1 MSIVEAF
8 RIRAAALAALIT
20 VTAVCAGDAVARS
33 FPFGPRTRSVNDLG
47 NQFVPYHAHLWDLL
61 HGRADGGALLN
72 WQSGYGTSFLADLGT
87 YVSSPFALLVG
98 VFPRDEIDLA
108 VYAITVLKM
117 AVAAAAMTVLLLAL
131 REGGGRWWAAGVL
144 GASYALCGWAVA
156 EAIYNPMWM
165 DGLIAFP
172 LLCLVGEWART
183 GRHRVLGPVLV
194 ALAWVANFYTA
205 YMATLGAALV
215 LVLRLLLDEESAAGA
230 RVRVLLR
237 AACTTL
243 LGIGLAA
250 PVLAVV
256 FLGSTHSYPGWTREF
271 APSGWSDVFARMLP
285 ATYSF
290 FTPAV
295 FVGTGALLLACT
307 LVFNRAAP
315 RRERRAWTLLTVA
328 VAVSMQWGPTH
339 LVWHVFAT
347 PNGSPYRQTFV
358 LAGILVITGWV
369 SVSYGWPG
377 RRALLGGGG
386 VLVLAAAGAVTSE
399 HLTAWTYPLF
409 VGGLLAAGVA
419 VLLAARADRRGRRI
433 LGVAAA
439 VLLVGAQVGQATA
452 TTAYS
457 DRQRLG
463 RLDDYAPWGER
474 QRLQARA
481 VEGADQWPAFRTET
495 GREQSTGNDPLLVG
509 GQGASYYSSH
519 TPDVLTRT
527 LAALGGGWTSGGRSV
542 QSLDNPVTDAVFSV
556 GARVHMPRDP
566 HQGHSRPDDRAVTVT
581 RAPAPPLV
589 TVRPPGPPPRYGA
602 SPFRNQEA
610 LLGARVYTLP
620 PTTRTGAALR
630 AACPA
635 GSEVFLWAPDFFGT
649 ARLGSG
655 PQSDLRGGQP
665 ARRAAMQ
672 PLGRVSAD
680 GRVAI
685 TLKGPSKNPAAGGAK
700 LPARSIGC
708 LDRERL
714 DSAVAALT
722 ASGAS
727 SVRVSDSGVRA
738 ELPPGARGT
747 AVFAMPRIAGWSCAA
762 NGSAA
767 RPADTHLGLV
777 AVPLDGRTTS
787 LACDFSP
794 PGLRLGGYA
803 GGLSLLVLIAVAAL
817 PRLRAHSRARR
828 RNGDDTHSSSED
840 HRPLARTA

>member
-1 MSIVEAF
+1 MPIVKAF

-20 VTAVCAGDAVARS
+20 VVAVCTGDAVARS

-61 HGRADGGALLN
+61 RGRADGGVLLN
-72 WQSGYGTSFLADLGT
+72 WQSGYGTSFLADIGT

-108 VYAITVLKM
+108 VYVITVLKM

-131 REGGGRWWAAGVL
+131 REGGSRWWVAGVL

-194 ALAWVANFYTA
+194 SLAWVANFYTA
-205 YMATLGAALV
+205 YMATLGATLV
-215 LVLRLLLDEESAAGA
+215 LVLRLLLDEEQAAGA
-230 RVRVLLR
+230 RLRVLLR

-256 FLGSTHSYPGWTREF
+256 FLGSTHAYPGWTRQF
-271 APSGWSDVFARMLP
+271 APSGWSDVLARLLP

-315 RRERRAWTLLTVA
+315 RRERRAWTLLAVA

-358 LAGILVITGWV
+358 LAGILVIAGWV

-386 VLVLAAAGAVTSE
+386 VLVLAALGAVTSE

-409 VGGLLAAGVA
+409 VGGLLAAGGA
-419 VLLAARADRRGRRI
+419 VLLAARADLRGRRI

-439 VLLVGAQVGQATA
+439 VLLVGATVGQAAA
-452 TTAYS
+452 TTAYA
-457 DRQRLG
+457 DRRRLG
-463 RLDDYAPWGER
+463 QLDDYAPWGER
-474 QRLQARA
+474 QRLQAQA
-481 VEGADQWPAFRTET
+481 VEGADEWPAFRTET
-495 GREQSTGNDPLLVG
+495 GREQSTSNDPLVVG

-566 HQGHSRPDDRAVTVT
+566 HQGHSRPDDRGVTVT

-589 TVRPPGPPPRYGA
+589 TMRPPGAPPRFGA

-610 LLGARVYTLP
+610 LLGASVYTLP
-620 PTTRTGAALR
+620 PTKQTSGTLR

-649 ARLGSG
+649 AALGPG
-655 PQSDLRGGQP
+655 PASDLHGGQP
-665 ARRAAMQ
+665 ARRAATQ
-672 PLGRVSAD
+672 PLGKVSAD

-685 TLKGPSKNPAAGGAK
+685 TLKGPSKNPTAGVAD
-700 LPARSIGC
+700 LPAGSVGC

-714 DSAVAALT
+714 DSAVAALS

-747 AVFAMPRIAGWSCAA
+747 AVFAMPRIAGWSCAVH
-762 NGSAA
+762 GSAA
-767 RPADTHLGLV
+767 RPADSYLGLV

-817 PRLRAHSRARR
+817 PRVPARIRSRT
-828 RNGDDTHSSSED
+828 RNDDDTHSSSVD